1 MPSPIRE
8 LRYVRHRVADLA
20 QASHFASEIFGLMA
34 EDKTDTEALFRS
46 DRRFYSLCLSTEL
59 PDAVGFNV
67 HKSSDLAPLAEAF
80 EAAGFPVQ
88 HFNAGDAARRLV
100 KDGFS
105 VTAPHSVPVEVV
117 WRHMESGWKYHGP
130 RDTGLDGFTAV
141 QMGATDP
148 KADADFWA
156 IPGLAVTDYV
166 GEARFVGLGDRHH
179 LVAIYPSAKNGLIGA
194 TWQVS
199 HYDYI
204 MRHGH
209 YLVNQ
214 QVPVVHGPGRQPTS
228 DSVFVTTQMPDN
240 FMMSYATKMA
250 GPPEHGP
257 RQFRDEAKSH
267 CMWGS
272 RSARSEFKG
281 NEQ

>member
-8 LRYVRHRVADLA
+8 LRYVRHHVADLA
-20 QASHFASEIFGLMA
+20 QTSRFAHDVFGLMA
-34 EDKTDTEALFRS
+34 EDTTDTDAFFRS

-67 HKSSDLAPLAEAF
+67 HKYGDLATLAGAF
-80 EAAGFPVQ
+80 DAAGFRVQ

-105 VTAPHSVPVEVV
+105 VTAPNGVSVEIV

-130 RDTGLDGFTAV
+130 RDTGLDGFNAV
-141 QMGATDP
+141 QMGSTDP
-148 KADADFWA
+148 NADAEFWA
-156 IPGLAVTDYV
+156 IAGLDVTDYV
-166 GEARFVGLGDRHH
+166 GEARFVGLGDCHH
-179 LVAIYPSAKNGLIGA
+179 QVAIYPSENGLIGA

-209 YLVNQ
+209 YLVNK

-228 DSVFVTTQMPDN
+228 DSVFVTTQMPDE
-240 FMMSYATKMA
+240 FMMSYATEMA
-250 GPPEHGP
+250 PPPEHGP
-257 RQFRDEAKSH
+257 RQFRDTAKSH
-267 CMWGS
+267 CAWGS
-272 RSARSEFKG
+272 RSTRSEFEG
-281 NEQ
+281 NDQ